1 MQGDKNVPKVVLN
14 FLSVIVFGL
23 LSGSAFCQTG
33 EEGADKVLEQLE
45 QQIMSDE
52 ADGLSHFKSPN
63 GPFGLQDETAPI
75 NNGVAKTKSSNA
87 EAAQDFSQIHKQIK
101 DLERDIDT
109 LSSDV
114 QQYKQA
120 AVVASKD
127 NSYVYLEANIMDAD
141 KNNLKSIRVKVD
153 GFTVYQVRDTAG
165 LWTPKSAIPLYSG
178 PLSAGTHRIEISA
191 NIGEIQKPGLPV
203 NGPSFKSVEK
213 TFEIQVPLGST
224 NRKYQIAIAPA
235 ADAGAAPN
243 VTLKDSL

>member
-1 MQGDKNVPKVVLN
+1 MPKSFLN
-14 FLSVIVFGL
+14 ILSVIFFGL
-23 LSGSAFCQTG
+23 LAGTALAQNG

-45 QQIMSDE
+45 QQIMSDD
-52 ADGLSHFKSPN
+52 ADGLKYFKSPN
-63 GPFGLQDETAPI
+63 GPFGMQDETAPI
-75 NNGVAKTKSSNA
+75 NNGSPKVKATNI
-87 EAAQDFSQIHKQIK
+87 EASQDFTQIHKQIK
-101 DLERDIDT
+101 DLERDIDS

-127 NSYVYLEANIMDAD
+127 NSYVYLEASILEAER
-141 KNNLKSIRVKVD
+141 NNLKSIRVKVD

-191 NIGEIQKPGLPV
+191 SIGEIQKPGLPV

-224 NRKYQIAIAPA
+224 NKKYQIVIAPA
-235 ADAGAAPN
+235 ADAGAAPT
-243 VTLKDSL
+243 VTLKDAL

>member
-1 MQGDKNVPKVVLN
+1 MPKVVLN
-14 FLSVIVFGL
+14 ILSVISFGL
-23 LSGSAFCQTG
+23 LAGIAFGQNG

-63 GPFGLQDETAPI
+63 GPFGMQDETAPI
-75 NNGVAKTKSSNA
+75 NNGVSKPKASNA
-87 EAAQDFSQIHKQIK
+87 EATQDFTQIHKQIK

-114 QQYKQA
+114 QQYKQS
-120 AVVASKD
+120 AVATSKD
-127 NSYVYLEANIMDAD
+127 NSYVYLEASIMEAD

-178 PLSAGTHRIEISA
+178 PLSAGTHRIEITAS
-191 NIGEIQKPGLPV
+191 IGEIQKPGLPV

-224 NRKYQIAIAPA
+224 NKKYQIAIAPA
-235 ADAGAAPN
+235 PEAGATPT

>member
-1 MQGDKNVPKVVLN
+1 VLKRLLKV
-14 FLSVIVFGL
+14 FSIIL
-23 LSGSAFCQTG
+23 LSQLATTAFAQSG

-63 GPFGLQDETAPI
+63 GPFGIQDETAPI
-75 NNGVAKTKSSNA
+75 NNGSPKAKSANI
-87 EAAQDFSQIHKQIK
+87 EAAQDFSQIHKKIK

-127 NSYVYLEANIMDAD
+127 NSYVYLEASILEED

-191 NIGEIQKPGLPV
+191 SVGELQKPGLPV
-203 NGPSFKSVEK
+203 NGPSFKSIEK
-213 TFEIQVPLGST
+213 TFEIQVPLGSS
-224 NRKYQIAIAPA
+224 NKKYQIAIAPA
-235 ADAGAAPN
+235 PDAASAPT